1 MWYHAGVF
9 RGKRNGK
16 WCWLVKINP
25 EFVDSISEDIEN
37 ASFLGITQVY
47 LEDKTSDK
55 QLQSSLISI
64 GDDYP
69 YRDEKFNPLIYLHN
83 NK

>member
-1 MWYHAGVF
+1 MWYYAGVF

-37 ASFLGITQVY
+37 ASFLGITRVFLREESDGELQRN
-47 LEDKTSDK
+47 LTSM
-55 QLQSSLISI
+55 